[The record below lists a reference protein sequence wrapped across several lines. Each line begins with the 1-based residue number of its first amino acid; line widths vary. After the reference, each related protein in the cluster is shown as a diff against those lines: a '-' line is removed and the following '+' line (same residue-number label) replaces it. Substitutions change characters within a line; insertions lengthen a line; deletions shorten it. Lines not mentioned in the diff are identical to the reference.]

1 MPERLESTMR
11 MPPRISLFP
20 KCYFDELVD
29 GRRSLEQWIRD
40 AATLGGEG
48 VEHYDGWF
56 RSYEPKDVDPI
67 VADHGGDRPD
77 HLDDLLLARLH
88 PPRQR
93 RTQAAG
99 RAAEGARSI

>member
-1 MPERLESTMR
+1 

-29 GRRSLEQWIRD
+29 GRRSFEQWIRD

-56 RSYEPKDVDPI
+56 RSFEPKDVDPI
-67 VADHGGDRPD
+67 ARAIGSTSAG
-77 HLDDLLLARLH
+77 ARLRKK
-88 PPRQR
+88 P
-93 RTQAAG
+93 
-99 RAAEGARSI
+99 S